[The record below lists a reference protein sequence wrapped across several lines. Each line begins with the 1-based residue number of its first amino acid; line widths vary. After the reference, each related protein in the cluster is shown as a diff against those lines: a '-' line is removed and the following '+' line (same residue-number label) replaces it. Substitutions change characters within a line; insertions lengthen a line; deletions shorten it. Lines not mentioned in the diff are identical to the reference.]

1 MPFYQKLLRIKKRSV
16 LKKFYAFCRFL
27 IILSLK
33 LFGIGKFNG
42 IEKITFFG
50 DFKGFNKLFC
60 LKVLEKFDESFAS
73 IHFCVVAGVFDAA
86 FGENVVKGQ
95 RGSEFVSFDFNDTVN
110 GVVFKFNIH
119 LCVLLVRHIE
129 KFSGEG

>member
-1 MPFYQKLLRIKKRSV
+1 M
-16 LKKFYAFCRFL
+16 
-27 IILSLK
+27 SLK

-42 IEKITFFG
+42 IERVTFFG
-50 DFKGFNKLFC
+50 DFKGFDKLFC
-60 LKVLEKFDESFAS
+60 FKVLEKFSNDFAGTLFYFV
-73 IHFCVVAGVFDAA
+73 IGVVNAA

-119 LCVLLVRHIE
+119 LCVLLVRNIE